1 MVVTT
6 NIIIIFNPTL
16 TQMSIKSNPFTQM
29 AKYLW
34 VGGGG
39 RGTERSLKSEEV
51 IPDLLFMPIER
62 ERERDQ
68 KG

>member
-1 MVVTT
+1 
-6 NIIIIFNPTL
+6 
-16 TQMSIKSNPFTQM
+16 M

-62 ERERDQ
+62 ERERS
-68 KG
+68 KGIERSVDIYRACRLAQSSSDEG